1 MHQFLKF
8 LYSLKFPI
16 FKRLIPSLIKR
27 GFFFNSKQIIK
38 LNFCSI
44 QIDLKQAI
52 DREIYLNGF
61 YEKEQLNFLDELCGN
76 EITHFFDIGAN
87 IGFYTLYFKRIK
99 NIFAFEP
106 NKNTFLK
113 LKRNAELNNLN
124 LNIYN
129 LGLSNFN
136 GESEIWYSD
145 KNKTG
150 GSAVYN
156 KKDLEL
162 KKYKDENIYKEK
174 VILKKLDDII
184 DLKFSQVLIKI
195 DVERHEREALEGM
208 INLINNNNIIMQI
221 EVSNENKEE
230 IFEYLKRLNLK
241 WVKSIRHDHFFIKR
255 I

>member
-1 MHQFLKF
+1 M
-8 LYSLKFPI
+8 
-16 FKRLIPSLIKR
+16 
-27 GFFFNSKQIIK
+27 
-38 LNFCSI
+38 

-61 YEKEQLNFLDELCGN
+61 YEKEQLNFLDELCSN
-76 EITHFFDIGAN
+76 EITHFFDVGAN
-87 IGFYTLYFKRIK
+87 IGYYTLYFKRIK

-162 KKYKDENIYKEK
+162 KKYKSENILKEK
-174 VILKKLDDII
+174 IFLKKLDDII

-195 DVERHEREALEGM
+195 DVERHEKEALEGM
-208 INLINNNNIIMQI
+208 INLINNNSVIMQI
-221 EVSNENKEE
+221 EVSNEKKEE
-230 IFEYLKRLNLK
+230 IFEYLKKLNLK
-241 WVKSIRHDHFFIKR
+241 WLKSIRHDHFFIKK

>member
-1 MHQFLKF
+1 M
-8 LYSLKFPI
+8 
-16 FKRLIPSLIKR
+16 
-27 GFFFNSKQIIK
+27 
-38 LNFCSI
+38 

-76 EITHFFDIGAN
+76 DITHFFDVGAN
-87 IGFYTLYFKRIK
+87 IGYYTLYFKRIK

-113 LKRNAELNNLN
+113 LKRNVELNNLN

-129 LGLSNFN
+129 LGLSNLN

-156 KKDLEL
+156 
-162 KKYKDENIYKEK
+162 EK
-174 VILKKLDDII
+174 
-184 DLKFSQVLIKI
+184 
-195 DVERHEREALEGM
+195 
-208 INLINNNNIIMQI
+208 
-221 EVSNENKEE
+221 
-230 IFEYLKRLNLK
+230 NLK
-241 WVKSIRHDHFFIKR
+241 
-255 I
+255 